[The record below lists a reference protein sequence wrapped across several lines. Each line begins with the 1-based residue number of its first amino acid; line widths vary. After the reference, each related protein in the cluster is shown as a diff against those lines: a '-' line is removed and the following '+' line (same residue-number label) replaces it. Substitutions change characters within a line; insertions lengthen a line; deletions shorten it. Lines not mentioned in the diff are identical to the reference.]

1 MTMKRIAILGSTG
14 SIGRSTLSVAES
26 YPERFQIVA
35 LAAGGNLEAAFEQ
48 TQRWQPR
55 VISMAAEAD
64 ADALKSRLK
73 KNGLAEIE
81 VVHGAAGTVRVA
93 THPEVDFV
101 VSAIVG
107 VAGLEATYEAVR
119 AGKVV
124 GLANKECLVAAG
136 ELITAEARKQGKPL
150 LPIDSEHNAVHQ
162 CLRGGRMEEV
172 ERIWLTASGGPFLN
186 TPRSEFDSIT
196 VEQALNHPTWKMGR
210 RITIDSATLMNK
222 GFEVIE
228 ACRLF
233 HLPPSKVEVIVH
245 PQSTIHSMVEFIDG
259 SILAQFSVT
268 DMRLPIL
275 YALTYPERIASE
287 MRFPVGDLRHLDFS
301 PPDMSKFPCLRLAYE
316 AAEAG
321 GAKTV
326 ALNAAD
332 EVAVAAFLEG
342 RIRFNDIPRIIEE
355 VLART
360 NVGSL
365 ESIENVLKADSEARR
380 CAQEQVAGLPKAD
393 LNRPSLVKM

>member
-1 MTMKRIAILGSTG
+1 MKRIAILGSTG
-14 SIGRSTLSVAES
+14 SIGRSTLNIVEN
-26 YPERFQIVA
+26 YPERFRIIS
-35 LAAGGNLEAAFEQ
+35 LGAGSNLDAAFEQ
-48 TQRWQPR
+48 AQRWKPH
-55 VISMAAEAD
+55 VLSIASEKDAETLRA
-64 ADALKSRLK
+64 RLRSA
-73 KNGLAEIE
+73 NVTGVE
-81 VVHGAAGTVRVA
+81 VTHGAAGTVRVA
-93 THPEVDFV
+93 SHPDVDFV

-119 AGKVV
+119 AGKTV

-136 ELITAEARKQGKPL
+136 ELITAEARRQGKPL

-186 TPRSEFDSIT
+186 TPKSQFSSIT
-196 VEQALNHPTWKMGR
+196 VKQALNHPTWKMGR

-233 HLPPSKVEVIVH
+233 NLPPSKIQVIVH
-245 PQSTIHSMVEFIDG
+245 PQSTIHSMVEFVDG

-275 YALTYPERIASE
+275 YALTYPERIQSD
-287 MRFPVGDLRHLDFS
+287 MRFAVSDLRHLDFC
-301 PPDMSKFPCLRLAYE
+301 PPDLKKFPCLGLAYE

-326 ALNAAD
+326 GLNAAD
-332 EVAVAAFLEG
+332 EVAVAAFLDG
-342 RIRFNDIPRIIEE
+342 SISFVDIPRIIED
-355 VLART
+355 VLT
-360 NVGSL
+360 ETDCGKL
-365 ESIENVLKADSEARR
+365 ESISA
-380 CAQEQVAGLPKAD
+380 
-393 LNRPSLVKM
+393 